1 METEYFPLIAQILS
15 AKAVEPCQSRNAAAL
30 RFNFRVFELCEGGK
44 YDGEIFFHLSIGSGT
59 AFIFLCVE
67 GGGEQRLEPYAQ
79 AEGVTP
85 FNASR
90 REEASKTA
98 CFYNL
103 YAMSC

>member
-44 YDGEIFFHLSIGSGT
+44 YNGEMFFHLSIGSGT
-59 AFIFLCVE
+59 AFIFLWCVE

-90 REEASKTA
+90 RVEASRGWSLTRRRKA
-98 CFYNL
+98 
-103 YAMSC
+103 